1 VGYTIS
7 NTLQTDMVTRVIKN
21 AVENYGAP
29 EIINSDYAEENTM
42 SKFFQI
48 VLYKG
53 FFAETSA

>member
-1 VGYTIS
+1 MDDNMRADLCVEAF
-7 NTLQTDMVTRVIKN
+7 QN
-21 AVENYGAP
+21 ACRDDGA
-29 EIINSDYAEENTM
+29 EGMILHSDYAEENTM

>member
-1 VGYTIS
+1 M
-7 NTLQTDMVTRVIKN
+7 LDN
-21 AVENYGAP
+21 AIQSLNETEKP
-29 EIINSDYAEENTM
+29 ILHSDYAEENTM